1 MNRRRFLLIAA
12 AMTVQNAARA
22 EVTSWQAEMLGGLVR
37 VDLRGPRGLSRYVA
51 ESIGTTIAEIE
62 ATASLFK
69 PTSAISHLNTLGHLD
84 NPPAALLELLHLA
97 AYVHE
102 ATGGRFDPTVQP
114 LWRALAEGRDTTQAR
129 AAIGWKQVR
138 VGPSVRLGERQAVTF
153 NGIAQG
159 YAADRVRSLL
169 RDAGYAQALVEM
181 GEFAALGGPFN
192 VSVEDPTWGRVA
204 IRRLGG
210 TAIATSSPSAM
221 TLGNDFHIL
230 GPHGER
236 PCWSTISV
244 EAESAAIAD
253 GLSTAFC
260 LMSADEIRATRDRI
274 REVTRVTAV
283 DATGDVS
290 TF

>member
-12 AMTVQNAARA
+12 AVAFQNAARA
-22 EVTSWQAEMLGGLVR
+22 EVTSWQTDMLGGVVR
-37 VDLRGPRGLSRYVA
+37 VDLRGPRGLSQSVA
-51 ESIGTTIAEIE
+51 EAIGTTLAEIE
-62 ATASLFK
+62 AAASLFK
-69 PTSAISHLNTLGHLD
+69 PGSAISQLNTVGHLD
-84 NPPAALLELLHLA
+84 NPAPALLDLLRLA

-129 AAIGWKQVR
+129 AAIGWKQVH
-138 VGPSVRLGERQAVTF
+138 VGPSVRLGDGQAVTF

-159 YAADRVRSLL
+159 YAADRVRRLL

-192 VSVEDPTWGRVA
+192 ISVEDPAWGRVA
-204 IRRLGG
+204 IRRLTG

-230 GPHGER
+230 GPRGER

-244 EAESAAIAD
+244 EAESAAMAD
-253 GLSTAFC
+253 GFSTAFC
-260 LMSADEIRATRDRI
+260 LMPADEIRATLDRTRDL
-274 REVTRVTAV
+274 TRVTAV
-283 DATGDVS
+283 DSAGDVS